1 MATIGSTAR
10 CLIRS
15 IGVSLVALRPQL
27 VGTTNARSELR
38 MSSFDSKLREIHPK
52 TRAGWRSWL
61 HENHATC
68 DGVWLIYYR
77 ASTGKRRLSWENAVR
92 EALCFGWIDSKV
104 KPIDDARYK
113 QIFTPR
119 KPQSVW
125 SNINKQYIAE
135 LVKAELMTD
144 AGLRAVDV
152 AKKNGAWSLLEPVDA
167 LIIPDDLESALRG
180 SERAREAYKAL
191 STSEKRAVLYSL
203 YSAKREDT
211 RAKRL
216 AKALAELEG
225 GESLR

>member
-1 MATIGSTAR
+1 
-10 CLIRS
+10 
-15 IGVSLVALRPQL
+15 
-27 VGTTNARSELR
+27 

-61 HENHATC
+61 NENHATC

-77 ASTGKRRLSWENAVR
+77 ASTGKRRLSWEDAVR

-113 QIFTPR
+113 QIYTPR
-119 KPQSVW
+119 KPRSVW
-125 SNINKQYIAE
+125 SKINKQYIAE
-135 LVKAELMTD
+135 LIEAELMTD
-144 AGLRAVDV
+144 AGLRAVDI
-152 AKKNGAWSLLEPVDA
+152 AKQNGAWSLLEPVDA
-167 LIIPDDLESALRG
+167 LIVPEDLEWALRR
-180 SERAREAYKAL
+180 STRAREAYEAL
-191 STSEKRAVLYSL
+191 SKPAKRSVLYSL

-216 AKALAELEG
+216 AKALTALEG